1 MSIYTNS
8 WERSHN
14 KSGVLHRHLCRYRR
28 AGHRAGLAVGAAA
41 AAFEQGKAGALSAV
55 VVGEWRAAMSERD
68 FDLVAVIEAELRK
81 RIGDKPMSPDE
92 VKAAL
97 REMCQPSDLGR
108 VIDVRPDPDNPGS
121 VIVEFEHVDQL
132 IEIIG
137 TISKP

>member
-1 MSIYTNS
+1 
-8 WERSHN
+8 
-14 KSGVLHRHLCRYRR
+14 
-28 AGHRAGLAVGAAA
+28 
-41 AAFEQGKAGALSAV
+41 
-55 VVGEWRAAMSERD
+55 MSERD